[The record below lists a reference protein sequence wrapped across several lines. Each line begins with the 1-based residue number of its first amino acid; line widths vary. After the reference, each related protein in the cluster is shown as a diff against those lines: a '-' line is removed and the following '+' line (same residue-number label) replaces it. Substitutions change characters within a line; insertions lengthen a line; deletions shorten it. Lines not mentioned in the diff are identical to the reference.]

1 MVEALE
7 KTNGRVSAV
16 LLTGGERIA
25 ADMVIVGIGIIP
37 ETAPLLAAG
46 ASGGNG
52 VDVDAFCRTSLP
64 DVYAVGDC
72 ATHANKYAGGEQL
85 RLESVR
91 NATDQANVAVA
102 DILGRSCE
110 GGVGEE
116 EVRTSK

>member
-64 DVYAVGDC
+64 DVYADGDC
-72 ATHANKYAGGEQL
+72 ADHANKIAGVAQIRLKSVTNTNEQEKG
-85 RLESVR
+85 RARWRER
-91 NATDQANVAVA
+91 
-102 DILGRSCE
+102 GRSSVKTW
-110 GGVGEE
+110 GGAV
-116 EVRTSK
+116 S